1 MLPKNFFDVLNHEG
15 VVTVISWGD
24 TEEPHFAN
32 TWNSYLVI
40 TEDERILI
48 PAYGFRVTERNVNR
62 VGKIKMSLGSKE
74 VKGYKD
80 YQETGFYLEGT
91 ARFLS
96 EGPDYDRMKEKY
108 DFLTRV
114 LEITPTFVQQ
124 KI

>member
-1 MLPKNFFDVLNHEG
+1 MLPEKFMDVLKHEG

-24 TEEPHFAN
+24 TGEPHFAN
-32 TWNSYLVI
+32 TWNSYLVV
-40 TEDERILI
+40 TDDERILI
-48 PAYGFRVTERNVNR
+48 PAFGFRVTERNVNR
-62 VGKIKMSLGSKE
+62 VGKVKMSVGARE

-80 YQETGFYLEGT
+80 YQGTGYYVEGT
-91 ARFLS
+91 ARFLT
-96 EGPDYDRMKEKY
+96 EGAEYDMMKEKF

>member
-1 MLPKNFFDVLNHEG
+1 MLPKKFFDVLNHEG
-15 VVTVISWGD
+15 VV
-24 TEEPHFAN
+24 
-32 TWNSYLVI
+32 
-40 TEDERILI
+40 
-48 PAYGFRVTERNVNR
+48 
-62 VGKIKMSLGSKE
+62 
-74 VKGYKD
+74 KGYKD
-80 YQETGFYLEGT
+80 YQGTGFYLEGT